1 VPFLIDGGS
10 EETFLPADHCRGV
23 GEAMRP
29 LPSRRVIHLCLDMQV
44 MFGRDG
50 PWPTPWMERVLP
62 KVAALTGR
70 MPAHTIFTRFIP
82 PMRATDMPGMW
93 REFYRKWSKVTR
105 QRLPPE
111 CLELLP
117 PLRRF
122 APPAVVFD
130 KFVYSAFA
138 DGRLAS
144 HLAAHSASTLLI
156 SGAETDVCVLAT
168 VLAAVDHGYRV
179 VLVTDAICSSSDEGH
194 DALMRMYTNR
204 FDIQIELASTE
215 EALAA
220 LEG

>member
-1 VPFLIDGGS
+1 
-10 EETFLPADHCRGV
+10 
-23 GEAMRP
+23 MRP
-29 LPSRRVIHLCLDMQV
+29 LLSRRVIHLCLDMQG

-50 PWPTPWMERVLP
+50 PWPTPWMERVVP
-62 KVAALTGR
+62 KVVALAAR
-70 MPAHTIFTRFIP
+70 APANTIFTRFIP

-105 QRLPPE
+105 QRLAPE
-111 CLELLP
+111 YLELLP
-117 PLRRF
+117 QLRRF

-144 HLAAHSASTLLI
+144 HLSERSVSTLLV

-179 VLVTDAICSSSDEGH
+179 VLITDAICSSSDEGH
-194 DALMRMYTNR
+194 DALMRMYTSR
-204 FDIQIELASTE
+204 FDVQIELASTQ
-215 EALAA
+215 EALDA